1 MVFFSRF
8 YFVHFI
14 VEWIGLRFF
23 AIQIN
28 SSANLHRASNMS
40 SYINQYYFL
49 REFLLTYHDTNQLW
63 NHYRLRTF
71 LRSHFFF
78 LKKIMN
84 FIKSNSVKMKVAT
97 AEVQWNQSYKLHGKM
112 YWGFLC
118 VHNHFIFIG
127 FAAFFPALLLLLFVI
142 VFARLYHSNFFR
154 SISSILWL
162 YTKSKDKQMAKN
174 IKYMNVCLV

>member
-1 MVFFSRF
+1 MDWIEVLCYSNQFKCKSASRIKYEQLHQSVLFFERISTNISRYQPTMEPLPTKNVFT
-8 YFVHFI
+8 
-14 VEWIGLRFF
+14 
-23 AIQIN
+23 
-28 SSANLHRASNMS
+28 
-40 SYINQYYFL
+40 
-49 REFLLTYHDTNQLW
+49 LTL
-63 NHYRLRTF
+63 
-71 LRSHFFF
+71 FFF
-78 LKKIMN
+78 KKKIMN

-174 IKYMNVCLV
+174 IKNMNVCLV

>member
-1 MVFFSRF
+1 MDWIEVLCYSNQFKCKSASRIKYEQLHQSVLFFERISTNISRYQPTMEPLPTKNVFT
-8 YFVHFI
+8 
-14 VEWIGLRFF
+14 
-23 AIQIN
+23 
-28 SSANLHRASNMS
+28 
-40 SYINQYYFL
+40 
-49 REFLLTYHDTNQLW
+49 LTL
-63 NHYRLRTF
+63 
-71 LRSHFFF
+71 FF
-78 LKKIMN
+78 LKKN
-84 FIKSNSVKMKVAT
+84 NELHKIKFRENESRH
-97 AEVQWNQSYKLHGKM
+97 AEVQWKQSYKLHGKM

>member
-49 REFLLTYHDTNQLW
+49 REFPLTYHDTNQLW
-63 NHYRLRTF
+63 NHYLLRTF
-71 LRSHFFF
+71 LRSHFF
-78 LKKIMN
+78 LKKKIMN
-84 FIKSNSVKMKVAT
+84 FIKSNSVKMKVAAPKFNESNHINCT
-97 AEVQWNQSYKLHGKM
+97 GKCTEDFCASTTISFLLGLLH
-112 YWGFLC
+112 
-118 VHNHFIFIG
+118 
-127 FAAFFPALLLLLFVI
+127 
-142 VFARLYHSNFFR
+142 FFR
-154 SISSILWL
+154 LFYYYSLWL
-162 YTKSKDKQMAKN
+162 FLRGSITVTFLEAYQASYGFTQNLKISKWLR
-174 IKYMNVCLV
+174 I

>member
-1 MVFFSRF
+1 MKKACETKKNIIMKNYDKKPEAENIEAKTCLKKICGLPSF

-49 REFLLTYHDTNQLW
+49 REFPLTYHDTNQG
-63 NHYRLRTF
+63 NHSPLRTF

-78 LKKIMN
+78 
-84 FIKSNSVKMKVAT
+84 VKNYEIYK
-97 AEVQWNQSYKLHGKM
+97 NQS
-112 YWGFLC
+112 
-118 VHNHFIFIG
+118 
-127 FAAFFPALLLLLFVI
+127 P
-142 VFARLYHSNFFR
+142 
-154 SISSILWL
+154 
-162 YTKSKDKQMAKN
+162 
-174 IKYMNVCLV
+174 

>member
-49 REFLLTYHDTNQLW
+49 REFPLTYHDTNQG
-63 NHYRLRTF
+63 NHYPLRTF

-78 LKKIMN
+78 LKKN
-84 FIKSNSVKMKVAT
+84 NELHKIKFRENESRR
-97 AEVQWNQSYKLHGKM
+97 AEVQWKQSSKLHGKM
-112 YWGFLC
+112 NWGFLC